1 MREILNYLP
10 REVLVVLI
18 LALIALGGVFIRIVI
33 SHAKRQIKEQQLSF
47 QNVIKTLN
55 EIKESLKI
63 NTFLTNTCIY
73 NDLDNMLR
81 KAEVTGVWSSSLSQ
95 QFEEMY
101 NRYLDAGDGIDNGQS
116 LRKRADAIE
125 INENKYI
132 EYMHKYNNYKKNL
145 FEE

>member
-1 MREILNYLP
+1 MKEILNYLP
-10 REVLVVLI
+10 REVLVVFI
-18 LALIALGGVFIRIVI
+18 LALTALGGILIRIII
-33 SHAKRQIKEQQLSF
+33 SHLKEQIKEQQVSF
-47 QNVIKTLN
+47 QNVLKTLD
-55 EIKESLKI
+55 EIKENLRL

-81 KAEVTGVWSSSLSQ
+81 KAEITGVWSSSLSQ

-125 INENKYI
+125 INDNKYI
-132 EYMHKYNNYKKNL
+132 EYMHKYNSYKKNL
-145 FEE
+145 LED

>member
-125 INENKYI
+125 INDNKYI

>member
-101 NRYLDAGDGIDNGQS
+101 
-116 LRKRADAIE
+116 
-125 INENKYI
+125 
-132 EYMHKYNNYKKNL
+132 
-145 FEE
+145 